1 MAPRARKTIADS
13 GDFRAKGKR
22 RAITRISCAA
32 LILVV
37 LIVAS
42 FNFGRYEIPLGEAFG
57 VIANYVACA
66 GDVPLGGDTT
76 VVMFIRLPRILAGV
90 LIGAALALAG
100 AAYQSVFRNPL
111 VSPDI
116 LGASA
121 GASLGAAIAIFSG
134 LAGAWVGILA
144 FVCSLGAVF
153 IACAVSRRVKKDPT
167 LALILSGI
175 FVGSLCSA
183 VVSLVK
189 FVADPN
195 DKLPTLTY
203 WLLGSLAN
211 TTVDQL
217 AWAVVPIVLAACPLI
232 LMRWRMNA
240 LSLGENE
247 ARALGVDLKRDRAVV
262 IVCAT
267 VLTATSIA
275 VGGLIGWVGLVVP
288 HLARMVVGED
298 NRVVI
303 PATILLGGSFLLL
316 VDDFARTITSLEI
329 PLGVLTAIVGAPF
342 FLALM
347 MRGKGR

>member
-1 MAPRARKTIADS
+1 MISDN
-13 GDFRAKGKR
+13 FRAKNKR
-22 RAITRISCAA
+22 AA
-32 LILVV
+32 TVRILVIAAV
-37 LIVAS
+37 LVALFVLS
-42 FNFGRYEIPLGEAFG
+42 FNFGRYEIPLDQAFG
-57 VIANYVACA
+57 VIVNYVSNA
-66 GDVPLGGDTT
+66 GNVKLGGDTT

-100 AAYQSVFRNPL
+100 ASYQSVFRNPL

-134 LAGAWVGILA
+134 LTGAFVGILA
-144 FVCSLGAVF
+144 FVCSLSAVF
-153 IACAVSRRVKKDPT
+153 VACAVGKRVKKDPT
-167 LALILSGI
+167 LALILAGI

-211 TTVDQL
+211 VTIDQL
-217 AWAVVPIVLAACPLI
+217 AWAIIPITAATIPLV

-247 ARALGVDLKRDRAVV
+247 ARALGVDIKRDRGVV

-267 VLTATSIA
+267 VLTATAIA

-288 HLARMVVGED
+288 HLARMIVGHD
-298 NRVVI
+298 NRAVI
-303 PATILLGGSFLLL
+303 PATILLGGAFLLL
-316 VDDFARTITSLEI
+316 VDNFARTLTSLEI

-342 FLALM
+342 FLTLM
-347 MRGKGR
+347 MHEKGR

>member
-1 MAPRARKTIADS
+1 MKEPD
-13 GDFRAKGKR
+13 DFRLRDR
-22 RAITRISCAA
+22 RRVRVRTAAVAIVLVA
-32 LILVV
+32 LFA
-37 LIVAS
+37 AS
-42 FNFGRYEIPLGEAFG
+42 FNFGRYEIP
-57 VIANYVACA
+57 A
-66 GDVPLGGDTT
+66 GDIVRVIVDFVSAAGNVSLKGDTT
-76 VVMFIRLPRILAGV
+76 VVMFIRLPRILAAI

-100 AAYQSVFRNPL
+100 ASYQAVFRNPL

-134 LAGAWVGILA
+134 FSGVFVGLLA
-144 FVCSLGAVF
+144 FVCSLAAVLV
-153 IACAVSRRVKKDPT
+153 ACAVGKRVKKDPT
-167 LALILSGI
+167 LALILAGI

-183 VVSLVK
+183 VVSLIK

-211 TTVDQL
+211 VTIDQL
-217 AWAVVPIVLAACPLI
+217 LWAIVPIVLAACPLL

-240 LSLGENE
+240 LSLGEAE
-247 ARALGVDLKRDRAVV
+247 ARSLGVDLSRDRGIV
-262 IVCAT
+262 ILCAT

-275 VGGLIGWVGLVVP
+275 VGGLIGWVGLVIP
-288 HLARMVVGED
+288 HLSRMLVGHD
-298 NRVVI
+298 NRASI
-303 PATILLGGSFLLL
+303 PVSILLGGAFLLL
-316 VDDFARTITSLEI
+316 VDNFARTLTTLEV

-342 FLALM
+342 FLGLM